1 MLNNKKVFGEIM
13 ELEYEK
19 GFVDA
24 LEVVLEIA
32 EKHKENFVE
41 KIGELWILALGHK
54 VERIKK
60 DIGFIDYGESK

>member
-1 MLNNKKVFGEIM
+1 M

-32 EKHKENFVE
+32 KKHKANFVE
-41 KIGELWILALGHK
+41 KVGELWALAAGQK
-54 VERIKK
+54 IERILK
-60 DIGFIDYGESK
+60 DLGFIEC

>member
-1 MLNNKKVFGEIM
+1 MSNKKTFGDVM

-32 EKHKENFVE
+32 KKHKENFVE
-41 KIGELWILALGHK
+41 RIGELWTLALGRK
-54 VERIKK
+54 VERIKRE
-60 DIGFIDYGESK
+60 IGFIDYGESK